1 MKRNLTIQLDEST
14 VQKARL
20 VATKRS
26 MSISRLVTEEIE
38 KAAAEDNSWQV
49 ARRTALAQLEHP
61 FHLGGEKLP
70 ARESLHQR

>member
-26 MSISRLVTEEIE
+26 ISISRLVAEEIE
-38 KAAAEDNSWQV
+38 KAAKMDNSWQTAKRV
-49 ARRTALAQLEHP
+49 ALAQLEHP
-61 FHLGGEKLP
+61 FHLGGGKLP

>member
-1 MKRNLTIQLDEST
+1 MKRNLTVQLDEST

-26 MSISRLVTEEIE
+26 ISISRLVTEEIE
-38 KAAAEDNSWQV
+38 KAAKMDNSWQS
-49 ARRTALAQLEHP
+49 AKRAALAQLEHP
-61 FHLGGEKLP
+61 FHLGGGKLA